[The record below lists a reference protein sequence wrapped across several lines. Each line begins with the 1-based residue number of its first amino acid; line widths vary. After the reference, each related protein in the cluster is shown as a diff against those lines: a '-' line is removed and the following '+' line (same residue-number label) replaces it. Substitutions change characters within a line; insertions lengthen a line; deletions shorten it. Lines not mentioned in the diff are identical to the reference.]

1 MNKQF
6 TPQAPMKY
14 STVLEKHIPTI
25 HTCSFLHETYKKKL
39 YSVFKLLTRVF
50 SSLHPPKATEEEHE
64 SEEGQELW
72 KDSSNLGPN

>member
-25 HTCSFLHETYKKKL
+25 HTCSFLHETYKKKF
-39 YSVFKLLTRVF
+39 YSVSRLLTRVF
-50 SSLHPPKATEEEHE
+50 SSIHPQKAIEEEYE
-64 SEEGQELW
+64 SEARHELW
-72 KDSSNLGPN
+72 KGSSNLGPN